1 MQYALRS
8 RLRRGTSVSILLVA
22 ALLLPAQEVATFKS
36 TSNLVIVNVSV
47 KDKSGKPITNLK
59 KEDFALF
66 EDDKPQSVSVF
77 ELQKLDAEVLPAL
90 AQGPRTFKERV
101 ERPKPAAP
109 APGPAGT
116 IRFQDKRLIGMLFDF
131 SSMAPAEQARA
142 QEAAIKFLSTQM
154 TAADLVS
161 VMTFTSQFKV
171 VEEFTADREALIETI
186 KGFRLGESSE
196 LAVDGNTPDPN
207 DDSDDGSLF
216 VADETEFNI
225 FNTDRKLTALETA
238 AKKLA
243 MFPEKKALVYFS
255 SGVSKTGVENQAQL
269 RATINAAVRAN
280 VAFYPVDARGL
291 VAMAPAGDAS
301 AASPRG
307 SGVFSGRTQTSG
319 RDKFHDQQETLYS
332 LAADTGGKALLDSN
346 DLSVGI
352 TQAQKDV
359 DSYYILGYYST
370 NPAVDGRFRKIRIK
384 LAGQLQAKLDYRA
397 GYYAAK
403 QWKNFNS
410 SDKERQLEEAL
421 QLGDP
426 VNELA
431 LAVEID
437 YFRLNKGSYFVP
449 ISAKIPGSAIGLAKK
464 GSRETVNLDFIGQV
478 RDDKGRLVSGVRDT
492 ITVKLTEPAAQ
503 QLGRRALQYDTG
515 LTMAPGTY
523 DLKFLAREQLSGKM
537 GTFETKFVIPDL
549 NAEAPRLRMSS
560 VVWAGQRDPVSAA
573 VGTAGAGEKKLLSRH
588 PLVQDGQKL
597 VPSIT
602 RVFRKNQ
609 NLYVYFEVYD
619 PSSDPNRR
627 VPSVAADLT
636 LFSGAKKAFESAPV
650 RMAQLAP
657 NRNGTIPFQLQV
669 PLANL
674 APGRYTSQL
683 TVIDEFGRKFGFA
696 RTPLVVLP

>member
-1 MQYALRS
+1 MLSTRS
-8 RLRRGTSVSILLVA
+8 WLAAVSVL
-22 ALLLPAQEVATFKS
+22 ALLRPPLPAQEVATFKTS
-36 TSNLVIVNVSV
+36 SNLVIVNVSV

-66 EDDKPQSVSVF
+66 EDDKPQAVSVF
-77 ELQKLDAEVLPAL
+77 ELQKLDAEVLPAIVE
-90 AQGPRTFKERV
+90 GPKTFKERV
-101 ERPKPAAP
+101 ERPKPEAP
-109 APGPAGT
+109 TPGPPGS
-116 IRFQDKRLIGMLFDF
+116 IRFQDKRLIAMLFDF
-131 SSMAPAEQARA
+131 SSMAPQEQLRA
-142 QEAAIKFLSTQM
+142 QEAALKFLGTQM
-154 TAADLVS
+154 TGADLVS
-161 VMTFTSQFKV
+161 IMTFSSQFKV

-186 KGFRLGESSE
+186 KKFRIGESSE
-196 LAVDGNTPDPN
+196 LAVDGTTPDAN

-243 MFPEKKALVYFS
+243 MYPEKKALVYFS

-307 SGVFSGRTQTSG
+307 SGVFSGRTQTSARG
-319 RDKFHDQQETLYS
+319 KFQDQQETLYS

-346 DLSVGI
+346 DLSIGI

-359 DSYYILGYYST
+359 DSYYIVGYYST
-370 NPAVDGRFRKIRIK
+370 NPAMDGRFRKIRIR
-384 LAGQLQAKLDYRA
+384 LNNQLQAKLDYRA
-397 GYYAAK
+397 GYYAGK
-403 QWKNFNS
+403 QWKNYNS

-449 ISAKIPGSAIGLAKK
+449 ISAKIPGSSVALLKK
-464 GSRETVNLDFIGQV
+464 GAQEKTDLDFIGQV
-478 RDDKGRLVSGVRDT
+478 RDDKNRLVSGVRDT
-492 ITVKLTEPAAQ
+492 ITVKLSEPAAQ
-503 QLGRRALQYDTG
+503 QLTRKALQYDTG
-515 LTMAPGTY
+515 LTLAPGTY
-523 DLKFLAREQLSGKM
+523 SLKFLARENQSGKM
-537 GTFETKFVIPDL
+537 GTFETKFTIPDL
-549 NAEAPRLRMSS
+549 NVDSPKLRMSS

-573 VGTAGAGEKKLLSRH
+573 VGSATAGEKKLLARH
-588 PLVQDGQKL
+588 PLVQEGQKL

-609 NLYVYFEVYD
+609 SLYVYFEVYD
-619 PSSDPNRR
+619 PAPDPTRR
-627 VPSVAADLT
+627 QPSVAADLT
-636 LFSGAKKAFESAPV
+636 LFSGARKAFESPAIRV
-650 RMAQLAP
+650 AQLAP
-657 NRNGTIPFQLQV
+657 NRNGTVPFQMQV

-683 TVIDEFGRKFGFA
+683 TVVDELGRKFGFA
-696 RTPLVVLP
+696 RTPLVLLP